1 MKRSI
6 FAALMSGLFSPTL
19 YAELYFDADAL
30 QLSNEQ
36 KQQINLGE
44 LIQPSAQV
52 PGEYPV
58 QVWVNNQDLLSR
70 NINFVA
76 CNGKLCPEL
85 DVALLQAVGVKTSA
99 FPALVAL
106 NPNTTFTDIGHYIP
120 QASAELDFATLALK
134 LSIPQAAMITQSRD
148 DIPPEKWDDGL
159 TMAFVN
165 YSFTG
170 AQESGNDS
178 VAGSN
183 QYLNLRSGA
192 NWGSWRL
199 RNYSYYNHVSEGG
212 SSWQSLQTFVERDIR
227 RLRARLTLGDSS
239 TNGLVFDSF
248 RFKGGKLASDT
259 EMLPESQRGFAPVI
273 RGIALSNAQV
283 EVWQRGNLIYQT
295 FVSPGEFTITDL
307 YPTASS
313 GDLEVIIREADGNER
328 TFSQPFSAAPTMVRE
343 GQVKFAVSGGE
354 YASDNAQA
362 KANRFVQTEA
372 VYGLFNGTTVYG
384 GALGADNYQALV
396 AGVGQSLGLLG
407 SLSADVTTAKARF
420 ESGDDQTGQSYQFR
434 YSKNI
439 NETGTTMTLAGYRY
453 STEGYYSFEDASENW
468 RQDSA
473 SFSTP
478 KNRMQVVMS
487 QGMGDYGSL
496 SLSAYQ
502 QDYWQAQQS
511 KTRSIMGSYN
521 VNLADVS
528 VGLSYSTSESRNS
541 GERDQVWALNLSMPL
556 NKWLRGSSSSALL
569 SYNLSR
575 ADSGRVSNTATLSGT
590 TLEDRNLNYNLTQ
603 GYANGGAGQEQSA
616 SSAVSLQYT
625 DSRAIATAGY
635 ANYYGSSQR
644 VNYGLQGAIVAH
656 PYGVTLAQNLS
667 DDGASAL
674 VRAPGAGQVKIN
686 NSTGLYTDGRG
697 YAVVPYLSQYRQ
709 NSVMLDAE
717 TLGEEVDI
725 ANPTQ
730 QVIPTKG
737 ALVLADYQTRRGAKV
752 FLTLQH
758 GSGKVPFGAVVTA
771 GDGVSGIVNENGEVF
786 LSGVEE
792 RAVAHASWGNGLS
805 CSAPV
810 ALSKMTKSNGIVM
823 GTLACQ

>member
-1 MKRSI
+1 MKRSAF
-6 FAALMSGLFSPTL
+6 FALTAGLFSCGSS
-19 YAELYFDADAL
+19 AELYFDAGAL
-30 QLSNEQ
+30 QLSNEE

-58 QVWVNNQDLLSR
+58 RVWVNHQDLLSKK
-70 NINFVA
+70 INFVT

-85 DVALLQAVGVKTSA
+85 NVALLQELGVKTTA

-106 NPNTTFTDIGHYIP
+106 NPGTTFTDIGQYIP
-120 QASAELDFATLALK
+120 QASAEFDFATLALK
-134 LSIPQAAMITQSRD
+134 LSIPQAAMVTQSRD

-159 TMAFVN
+159 TTGFVN
-165 YSFTG
+165 YNFTG
-170 AQESGNDS
+170 AQESGGIGARGN
-178 VAGSN
+178 N

-192 NWGSWRL
+192 NWGPWRL
-199 RNYSYYNHVSEGG
+199 RNYSYYNHVSDGD

-227 RLRARLTLGDSS
+227 RLRARLTLGESA

-313 GDLEVIIREADGNER
+313 GDLEVIIREASGNVR

-343 GQVKFAVSGGE
+343 GQVQFAVTGGE
-354 YASDNAQA
+354 YASDNGQA
-362 KANRFVQTEA
+362 KASRFVQTEA

-384 GALGADNYQALV
+384 GGLGADNYQALV
-396 AGVGQSLGLLG
+396 AGVGQSLGQLG
-407 SLSADVTTAKARF
+407 SLSFDVTTAKARF
-420 ESGDDQTGQSYQFR
+420 DSGDDQTGQSYQFR

-439 NETGTTMTLAGYRY
+439 NKTGTTMTLAGYRY
-453 STEGYYSFEDASENW
+453 STEGYYSFEEASENW
-468 RQDSA
+468 RQDGSTFSA
-473 SFSTP
+473 P

-487 QGMGDYGSL
+487 QGLGDYGSL

-502 QDYWQAQQS
+502 QDYWLAQQG

-528 VGLSYSTSESRNS
+528 AGLSYSTSESRGS

-556 NKWLRGSSSSALL
+556 NKWLGGNSSSALL

-575 ADSGRVSNTATLSGT
+575 ADSGRVSNTATVSGT
-590 TLEDRNLNYNLTQ
+590 TLEDRNLNYSLTQ
-603 GYANGGAGQEQSA
+603 GYAHGATGQDYNA
-616 SSAVSLQYT
+616 SSAVALQYT

-635 ANYYGSSQR
+635 ANYYGSTQR

-656 PYGVTLAQNLS
+656 PYGITLAQNLS

-674 VRAPGAGQVKIN
+674 VRAPGASQVKID

-737 ALVLADYQTRRGAKV
+737 ALVLADYQTRQGAKV

-758 GSGKVPFGAVVTA
+758 GGRNVPFGAVVTA

-786 LSGVEE
+786 LSGVDE
-792 RAVAHASWGNGLS
+792 RTVVRVSWGNGLS

-810 ALSKMTKSNGIVM
+810 ELSTMTKSNGIVM
-823 GTLACQ
+823 GTLACR